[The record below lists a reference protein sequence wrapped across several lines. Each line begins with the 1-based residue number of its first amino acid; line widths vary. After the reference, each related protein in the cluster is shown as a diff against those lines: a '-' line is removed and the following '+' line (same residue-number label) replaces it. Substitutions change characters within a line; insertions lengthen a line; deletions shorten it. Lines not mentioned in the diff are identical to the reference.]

1 MGTETPG
8 NQSQSQ
14 PMPAIASAE
23 LAIAAIN
30 SLRAEFAIR
39 LAAVDT
45 RFEAMDRAVQLQHD
59 DYVRVPTLLDRAVND
74 LKTLISERFDT
85 TAAHLRAHV
94 DVTAE
99 KFVGIENHFRLRADL
114 GTQRDESQKTAI
126 ATALSAQKETTITT
140 TEMIV
145 SAMAKMETNF
155 TRQIEQGQTLV
166 NEVKRNT
173 DERINDIKSRMDRGE
188 GRTSVTDPAVGA
200 ALAELSQG
208 IKTLAKPLE
217 AHASSTKDVWII
229 AAAAIGVISALIAIS
244 FAIFT
249 NSGSINK
256 IQGKTAA
263 MYQTVQE
270 EEINRPP
277 PTPPI
282 MKFLVQTA
290 PGGRPTPFSEPSDT
304 LEECLAD
311 TNAMLR
317 IARDS
322 AKAGRFQ
329 AGCVVTI
336 EPDAPRS

>member
-1 MGTETPG
+1 MTSETVG

-14 PMPAIASAE
+14 PMPTPASAE

-45 RFEAMDRAVQLQHD
+45 RFEAMDKAVSLQHD

-74 LKTLISERFDT
+74 LKSLISERFDT
-85 TAAHLRAHV
+85 THANLKNLSDVTGEKFSSVQMQFSLLGKASEQV
-94 DVTAE
+94 DVAN
-99 KFVGIENHFRLRADL
+99 KA
-114 GTQRDESQKTAI
+114 SI
-126 ATALSAQKETTITT
+126 ALALQAQKEGSIST

-145 SAMAKMETNF
+145 AAMAKMEANF
-155 TRQIEQGQTLV
+155 TKQIEQGQVLV

-200 ALAELSQG
+200 ALAELSNG
-208 IKTLAKPLE
+208 IKLLAAKPAE
-217 AHASSTKDVWII
+217 GSKDSWTV
-229 AAAAIGVISALIAIS
+229 AAIAVGVVAVLIVIALTVYS
-244 FAIFT
+244 
-249 NSGSINK
+249 NSNRVNNVRPVV
-256 IQGKTAA
+256 
-263 MYQTVQE
+263 YQTVQQE
-270 EEINRPP
+270 ETNKPP

-282 MKFLVQTA
+282 VKFLVQTA

-311 TNAMLR
+311 INAMLR
-317 IARDS
+317 HAANS
-322 AKAGRFQ
+322 AKPGRVQ